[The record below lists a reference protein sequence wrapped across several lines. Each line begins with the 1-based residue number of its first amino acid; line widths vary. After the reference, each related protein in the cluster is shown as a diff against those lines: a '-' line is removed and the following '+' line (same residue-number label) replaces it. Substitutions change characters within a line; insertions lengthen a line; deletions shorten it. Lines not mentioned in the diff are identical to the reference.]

1 MSLLRSAASVLAA
14 VRRHGRNG
22 CLVGGLAVSVRCDPR
37 FTRDIDL
44 AVAVSRDA
52 DAEELARQL
61 SVEGFSAASLVEQ
74 EAVGRLAMV
83 RLVDSEGVSVD
94 LLVAS
99 SGIEA
104 EIVADAEVLEVA
116 RGIRIPVA
124 RVGHL
129 IVMKLL
135 SVSEGRET
143 DAADL
148 RSLATI
154 ADDEEWSRAAA
165 AVEMIDERGYARNRD
180 LVADLQQVRQRHR

>member
-1 MSLLRSAASVLAA
+1 MSLLRSAASVLES
-14 VRRHGRNG
+14 VRRHGRNA

-37 FTRDIDL
+37 FTRDVDL
-44 AVAVSRDA
+44 AVAVSGDS
-52 DAEELARQL
+52 DAEELAREL
-61 SVEGFSAASLVEQ
+61 RDEGFSTASVVEQ

-99 SGIEA
+99 SGIEP

-116 RGIRIPVA
+116 QGVKIPVA

-135 SVSEGRET
+135 SVREGRET

-148 RSLATI
+148 RSLAAI
-154 ADDEEWSRAAA
+154 ADGDEWLRAERAVQLVSSRGFSR
-165 AVEMIDERGYARNRD
+165 ERD
-180 LVADLQQVRQRHR
+180 LAADLANLRRAR

>member
-14 VRRHGRNG
+14 VRRHGHQG

-44 AVAVSRDA
+44 AVAVSGDS
-52 DAEELARQL
+52 DAEELARAL
-61 SVEGFSAASLVEQ
+61 RADGFSTASVVEQ
-74 EAVGRLAMV
+74 EAVGRLAMI

-104 EIVADAEVLEVA
+104 EIVAEAEVLEVA
-116 RGIRIPVA
+116 QGIKIPVA
-124 RVGHL
+124 RAGHL

-135 SVSEGRET
+135 SVREGRET
-143 DAADL
+143 DSADL
-148 RSLATI
+148 RGLVAI
-154 ADDEEWSRAAA
+154 ADEEEWLHVETSAQLVMSRGFS
-165 AVEMIDERGYARNRD
+165 RGRD
-180 LVADLQQVRQRHR
+180 LVADVESLRKIH